1 MLTEKKKSRKKRK
14 ALILFASFCGVFG
27 LFVFLLM
34 GASLK
39 TEAIRSL
46 ASCNNKEEV
55 KELYQQYKNEL
66 FDNEDFLTE
75 VRLRLVDLNLPD
87 SSLMECQSWLPQP
100 PTSLNVIIVPDLSRR
115 ITDEDNNE
123 HQIVNDR
130 AIIQHA
136 WEKFTKEVSLKKNSK
151 DCFRITIADPEQAQG
166 QFDQIADKLFFDL
179 SVHTN
184 KTNRLYFT
192 DYKKRKLLKNTDV
205 LYAMS
210 MENTSGAD
218 YLSFF
223 RRYCERLLK
232 KSDLFNRYENKII
245 ILTDGYIEK
254 SDVTYTK
261 LDVVAK
267 HKAYDMTSSGIT
279 ELITRKNWNIPLAE
293 VNLSETDI
301 LVCEV
306 NERKKGRGFHYQ
318 ILQAYW
324 SDWLTRMEP
333 KYFNVISRNY
343 SMNQTFQDI
352 DKFMER

>member
-1 MLTEKKKSRKKRK
+1 V
-14 ALILFASFCGVFG
+14 LFAAFCGVFG

-55 KELYQQYKNEL
+55 KGLYQKYKNEL
-66 FDNEDFLTE
+66 FDNEDFLNE
-75 VRLRLVDLNLPD
+75 VRLRLTELNLPD
-87 SSLMECQSWLPQP
+87 SSLMQCQSWLPQP

-130 AIIQHA
+130 AIIQYI
-136 WEKFTKEVSLKKNSK
+136 WEKFAEEVSLKMNSK
-151 DCFRITIADPEQAQG
+151 DCFRLTIADPEQAQG
-166 QFDQIADKLFFDL
+166 QFDQIADKLFYDL

-192 DYKKRKLLKNTDV
+192 DYKKRKLLKNTDL

-218 YLSFF
+218 YISFF
-223 RRYCERLLK
+223 RRYCEPLLK
-232 KSDLFNRYENKII
+232 KSDLFNRYENKVI
-245 ILTDGYIEK
+245 ILTDGYLEKTKDITFTKLNIVPENYQAYEK
-254 SDVTYTK
+254 STPEIIER
-261 LDVVAK
+261 
-267 HKAYDMTSSGIT
+267 IT
-279 ELITRKNWNIPLAE
+279 EKECNIPLAE
-293 VNLSETDI
+293 VNLKETDV

-306 NERKKGRGFHYQ
+306 NERESGLNRDYQ
-318 ILQAYW
+318 ILEAYW

-333 KYFNVISRNY
+333 KNFTLVSRNY
-343 SMNQTFQDI
+343 SMNQTYQDI
-352 DKFMER
+352 DKFIKQ